1 VGEQGEG
8 SERNLPGLG
17 AVFQSDLAREETEV
31 KQEDERRGAK
41 PRYEVIDREQLF
53 WRVVDVERLIGE
65 EHPARAIWEFVGKLD
80 LSGYSGEIRA
90 VEGEAGRP
98 AWEPRL
104 LISLW
109 VYGYSEGVGSGRAI
123 EELCEW
129 DPAYQWL
136 TGAAVVN
143 AHTLTDFRVKHEKA
157 LKELFVQ
164 ILGLLSADG
173 LITLERVMQDG
184 TKIRANAA
192 QDSFR
197 RKERVEQALKQ
208 AAEQVEAVEEMG
220 EEETSRRAAKARQRA
235 QRERK
240 ERLEKALEE
249 FEKLAED
256 GSDKGKEQR
265 RVSTSDPQ
273 ARVMKQADGGF
284 APSYNVQVNT
294 DAKNAVIV
302 AVGVVQAG
310 NDFEQLEPGIDR
322 VEQNL
327 GKTPDQVVADGG
339 FVSRDNIVGMKSR
352 GAEFIGPQ
360 CDDQGKGKSSYE
372 GRGVSP
378 AYYSSQF
385 VYDAATDSFRCPQG
399 KILSY
404 EGKEERHTQVSYRYR
419 AQRSDCQGCPVKSQC
434 CPGNR
439 VTGRSVHRSE
449 ELAEVAE
456 FRQRMQS
463 EQAREIYRQRAQV
476 AETPNLWI
484 KAKFGLRQFS
494 VRGLSKVGMEALW
507 ACLTYNI
514 RVWIRL
520 RWRQP
525 AALATAPA

>member
-1 VGEQGEG
+1 MG
-8 SERNLPGLG
+8 SEQVNLPGWGSLC
-17 AVFQSDLAREETEV
+17 QSDQHGEEAAAQ
-31 KQEDERRGAK
+31 KDQEKSAAK
-41 PRYEVIDREQLF
+41 PRYEAIDREQLF
-53 WRVVDVERLIGE
+53 WRTVNVERLIAPD
-65 EHPARAIWEFVGKLD
+65 HAARAIWEFVGKLD
-80 LSGYSGEIRA
+80 LSGYSGEVRA
-90 VEGEAGRP
+90 VEGKAGRP

-109 VYGYSEGVGSGRAI
+109 VYAYGQGVGSARAI

-129 DPAYQWL
+129 EGAYQWL
-136 TGAAVVN
+136 TGATVVN
-143 AHTLTDFRVKHEKA
+143 AHTLSDFRVKHDAA
-157 LKELFVQ
+157 LKGLFVQ
-164 ILGLLSADG
+164 ILGVLSADG

-184 TKIRANAA
+184 TKIRASAA
-192 QDSFR
+192 SGSFR
-197 RKERVEQALKQ
+197 SRERVERALQQ
-208 AAEQVEAVEEMG
+208 AAEQVEAVEQMS

-235 QRERK
+235 QRERE
-240 ERLEKALEE
+240 ERLGLALEE
-249 FEKLAED
+249 FKKLEAEA
-256 GSDKGKEQR
+256 SVKDKKKT

-273 ARVMKQADGGF
+273 ARVMKQPDGGF

-294 DAKNAVIV
+294 DAANGVVV

-310 NDFEQLEPGIDR
+310 NDFEQLVPGLDR
-322 VEQNL
+322 VEDNF
-327 GKTPDQVVADGG
+327 GKTPQQVVTDGG
-339 FVSRDNIVGMKSR
+339 YVSRDNIVEMKLR
-352 GAEFIGPQ
+352 GVEFIGPQ
-360 CDDQGKGKSSYE
+360 CDEAGKGQSSYE

-378 AYYSSQF
+378 QYHSSQF
-385 VYDAATDSFRCPQG
+385 VYEGASDSYRCPQG

-419 AQRSDCQGCPVKSQC
+419 AQRSACQGCPVKGQC
-434 CPGNR
+434 CPGNQ

-456 FRQRMQS
+456 FRHKMQS

-520 RWRQP
+520 RWRP
-525 AALATAPA
+525 LGEVATAAV

>member
-1 VGEQGEG
+1 VENEQG
-8 SERNLPGLG
+8 NLPGCG
-17 AVFQSDLAREETEV
+17 FGGRSEGEGEANREPGLT
-31 KQEDERRGAK
+31 GAK
-41 PRYEVIDREQLF
+41 PRYEAINREQLC

-65 EHPARAIWEFVGKLD
+65 EHPARAIWEFVGQLD
-80 LSGYSGEIRA
+80 LSGYSEEVRA
-90 VEGEAGRP
+90 VEGKAGRP

-109 VYGYSEGVGSGRAI
+109 VYAYSEGVGSARAI
-123 EELCEW
+123 EQLCEW
-129 DPAYQWL
+129 EPAYQWL
-136 TGAAVVN
+136 TGATAVN
-143 AHTLTDFRVKHEKA
+143 AHTLSDFRVKHEQR
-157 LKELFVQ
+157 LNGLFGQ

-184 TKIRANAA
+184 TKIRAKAA
-192 QDSFR
+192 PDSFR

-208 AAEQVEAVEEMG
+208 AAEQVEAVEAMS
-220 EEETSRRAAKARQRA
+220 EEETSRRVAEARKRAA
-235 QRERK
+235 RERQ
-240 ERLEKALEE
+240 ERLERALEE
-249 FEKLAED
+249 FEKLAEE
-256 GSDKGKEQR
+256 GSGKNKENR
-265 RVSTSDPQ
+265 RVSTSDPE

-284 APSYNVQVNT
+284 APSYNVQINT
-294 DAKNAVIV
+294 DAKNGVIV

-310 NDFEQLEPGIDR
+310 NDFEQIEPGVDR

-327 GKTPDQVVADGG
+327 GKTPDQVVTDGG
-339 FVSRDNIVGMKSR
+339 FVSRDNIVGMKER
-352 GAEFIGPQ
+352 GVEFIGP
-360 CDDQGKGKSSYE
+360 CGDEAGKGKSSYE
-372 GRGVSP
+372 GRGVSA
-378 AYYSSQF
+378 AYHSAQF
-385 VYDAATDSFRCPQG
+385 VYDAQSDSYRCPQG

-404 EGKEERHTQVSYRYR
+404 EGKEQRHTQVSYRYR
-419 AQRSDCQGCPVKSQC
+419 AERSDCHGCPVKSQC

-456 FRQRMQS
+456 FRQRMQT

-494 VRGLSKVGMEALW
+494 VRGLSKVGMEAFW

-520 RWRQP
+520 RWRH
-525 AALATAPA
+525 AAAVAPA

>member
-1 VGEQGEG
+1 MGEQREGGEG
-8 SERNLPGLG
+8 KLPGLG
-17 AVFQSDLAREETEV
+17 SVFESELGREEAEV
-31 KQEDERRGAK
+31 KKEEATRGAK
-41 PRYEVIDREQLF
+41 PRYEAIDREQLC

-80 LSGYSGEIRA
+80 VSGYSGEIRA
-90 VEGEAGRP
+90 VEGQAGRP

-104 LISLW
+104 LVSLW
-109 VYGYSEGVGSGRAI
+109 VYAYSEGVGSGRAI
-123 EELCEW
+123 EDKCEW
-129 DPAYQWL
+129 EPGYQWL
-136 TGAAVVN
+136 TGGRVVN

-173 LITLERVMQDG
+173 LITLERMMQDG
-184 TKIRANAA
+184 TKIRASAA
-192 QDSFR
+192 ADSFR

-208 AAEQVEAVEEMG
+208 AAQQVAAVEEMC
-220 EEETSRRAAKARQRA
+220 EEETSRRVGKARERA
-235 QRERK
+235 QGERK
-240 ERLEKALEE
+240 ERLKKALEE
-249 FEKLAED
+249 FEKLAEE
-256 GSDKGKEQR
+256 GRDKDKR

-284 APSYNVQVNT
+284 APSYNVQLST
-294 DAKNAVIV
+294 DAANALIV
-302 AVGVVQAG
+302 GVEVVQAG
-310 NDFEQLEPGIDR
+310 NDFEQLAPGIDR
-322 VEQNL
+322 VEHNL
-327 GKTPDQVVADGG
+327 GKTPPQVVADGG
-339 FVSRDNIVGMKSR
+339 YVSRDNIVEMNKRSV
-352 GAEFIGPQ
+352 EFIGPF
-360 CDDQGKGKSSYE
+360 CDEAGKGKSSYE

-378 AYYSSQF
+378 EYHSSQF
-385 VYDAATDSFRCPQG
+385 IYDSASDSFRCPQG

-449 ELAEVAE
+449 ELVEVAE

-484 KAKFGLRQFS
+484 KEKFGLRQFS

-525 AALATAPA
+525 AALAAAV